1 MNISTEK
8 FSKKINEIIN
18 KISNKEKG
26 KIKEIA
32 KILSKKYLEGSHLY
46 IFGTGHNHCIAEE
59 SLHRA
64 GAFAGVTPI
73 LDTEVSPNPNDV
85 GMYIVFV
92 EVENEDLMKTTL
104 NLINDIRG
112 LVKVKEWAIKFYK
125 REAIN
130 VKTEEIKEWLK
141 KNR

>member
-1 MNISTEK
+1 MRYEQ
-8 FSKKINEIIN
+8 
-18 KISNKEKG
+18 
-26 KIKEIA
+26 IKEGVEYGDLETLVDSTVSVAEFKPKTGTEEDVIVLGFYVKDEAPAMDLA
-32 KILSKKYLEGSHLY
+32 KFIE
-46 IFGTGHNHCIAEE
+46 
-59 SLHRA
+59 R
-64 GAFAGVTPI
+64 GVTPI

-112 LVKVKEWAIKFYK
+112 LVKVKEWGIKFYK

-130 VKTEEIKEWLK
+130 VKAEEIREWLR
-141 KNR
+141 NHR

>member
-1 MNISTEK
+1 MRYEQ
-8 FSKKINEIIN
+8 
-18 KISNKEKG
+18 
-26 KIKEIA
+26 IKEGVEYGDLETLVDSTVSVAEFKPKTGTEEDVIVVGFYVKDEAPAIDLA
-32 KILSKKYLEGSHLY
+32 KFIE
-46 IFGTGHNHCIAEE
+46 
-59 SLHRA
+59 R
-64 GAFAGVTPI
+64 GVTPI
-73 LDTEVSPNPNDV
+73 LDTEVSPNPNDI

-130 VKTEEIKEWLK
+130 VKAEEIKEWLR
-141 KNR
+141 NHR

>member
-1 MNISTEK
+1 MRYEQ
-8 FSKKINEIIN
+8 
-18 KISNKEKG
+18 
-26 KIKEIA
+26 IKEGVEYGD
-32 KILSKKYLEGSHLY
+32 L
-46 IFGTGHNHCIAEE
+46 E
-59 SLHRA
+59 SLVDSTVSVAEFKPKTGTEEDVIVLGFYVKDEAPALDLAKFIER
-64 GAFAGVTPI
+64 GVTPI

-130 VKTEEIKEWLK
+130 VKAEEIEEWLR
-141 KNR
+141 NHR

>member
-1 MNISTEK
+1 MRYEQ
-8 FSKKINEIIN
+8 
-18 KISNKEKG
+18 
-26 KIKEIA
+26 IKEGVEYGDLETLVDSTVSVAEFKPKTGTEEDVIVLGFYVKDEAPAIDLA
-32 KILSKKYLEGSHLY
+32 KFIE
-46 IFGTGHNHCIAEE
+46 
-59 SLHRA
+59 R
-64 GAFAGVTPI
+64 GVTSI

-130 VKTEEIKEWLK
+130 VKAEEIQEWLR
-141 KNR
+141 NHR

>member
-1 MNISTEK
+1 MRYEQ
-8 FSKKINEIIN
+8 
-18 KISNKEKG
+18 
-26 KIKEIA
+26 IKEGVEYGDLETLVDSTVSVAEFKPKTGTEEDVIVIGFYVKDEAPAVDLA
-32 KILSKKYLEGSHLY
+32 KFIE
-46 IFGTGHNHCIAEE
+46 
-59 SLHRA
+59 R
-64 GAFAGVTPI
+64 GVTPI
-73 LDTEVSPNPNDV
+73 LDTEVSPNPNDI

-130 VKTEEIKEWLK
+130 VKAEEIQEWLR
-141 KNR
+141 NHR

>member
-1 MNISTEK
+1 MRYEQ
-8 FSKKINEIIN
+8 
-18 KISNKEKG
+18 
-26 KIKEIA
+26 IKEGVEYGDLETLVDSTVSVAEFKPKTGTEEDVIVVGFYVKDEAPAMDLA
-32 KILSKKYLEGSHLY
+32 KFIE
-46 IFGTGHNHCIAEE
+46 
-59 SLHRA
+59 R
-64 GAFAGVTPI
+64 GVTPI
-73 LDTEVSPNPNDV
+73 LDTEVSPNPNDI

-130 VKTEEIKEWLK
+130 VKAEEIQEWLR
-141 KNR
+141 NHR

>member
-1 MNISTEK
+1 MRYEQ
-8 FSKKINEIIN
+8 
-18 KISNKEKG
+18 
-26 KIKEIA
+26 IKEGVEYGDLETLVDSTVSVAEFKPKTGTEEDVIVVGFYVKDEAPAMDLA
-32 KILSKKYLEGSHLY
+32 KFIE
-46 IFGTGHNHCIAEE
+46 
-59 SLHRA
+59 R
-64 GAFAGVTPI
+64 GVTPI
-73 LDTEVSPNPNDV
+73 LDTEVSPNPNDI

-130 VKTEEIKEWLK
+130 VKAEEIKEWLR
-141 KNR
+141 NHR

>member
-1 MNISTEK
+1 MRYEQ
-8 FSKKINEIIN
+8 
-18 KISNKEKG
+18 
-26 KIKEIA
+26 IKEGVEYGDLETLVDSTVSVAEFKPKTGTEEDVIVVGFYVKDEAPALDLA
-32 KILSKKYLEGSHLY
+32 KFIE
-46 IFGTGHNHCIAEE
+46 
-59 SLHRA
+59 R
-64 GAFAGVTPI
+64 GVTPI

-112 LVKVKEWAIKFYK
+112 LVKVKEWGIKFYK

-130 VKTEEIKEWLK
+130 VKAEEIREWLR
-141 KNR
+141 NHR